1 MIGIYKIT
9 SPTENIYIGQSIDI
23 ERRKNAYRLLCCKDQ
38 PALYNSLLKYGFEN
52 HIFEVIEECSVKL
65 LNERERYYQELYNS
79 VNNGLNCK
87 YVQTKEFSGK
97 LSESTKQKISKASI
111 GNKKWLGKKHKEESK
126 IKIGLSNKGKRKGFI
141 ISDKQRKEHSLA
153 MKGGMNSRAV
163 IVLNTENGI
172 YYECIKDASFANGIP
187 ATTLRNKLS
196 GYRKNNTSFIY
207 A

>member
-1 MIGIYKIT
+1 MTGIYKIT
-9 SPTENIYIGQSIDI
+9 SITNKIYVGQSIDI

-38 PALYNSLLKYGFEN
+38 PALYNSLLKHGFEN
-52 HIFEVIEECSVKL
+52 HTFEVIEECSIEL
-65 LNERERYYQELYNS
+65 LNERERHYQELYNS

-87 YVQTKEFSGK
+87 
-97 LSESTKQKISKASI
+97 L
-111 GNKKWLGKKHKEESK
+111 LG
-126 IKIGLSNKGKRKGFI
+126 
-141 ISDKQRKEHSLA
+141 
-153 MKGGMNSRAV
+153 GGNSRAV

-172 YYECIKDASFANGIP
+172 YYECIKDASFANNIP